1 MARENEFNNER
12 ETVGKEQVRLQGE
25 RQRTEKLFAE
35 ERTQAD
41 KLNKERLQRESEKR
55 RKEQNDRKEH
65 LKQVEEMR
73 RQRQK
78 ELADREVGG
87 GKDEHGREVEQHL
100 AKGRQ
105 LDIQANKE
113 GRGAKQ
119 EQPFKVQE
127 HREPTGIEQLRA
139 FEKLVQ
145 GKVEKQLQVQEKA
158 QEMSRTR

>member
-1 MARENEFNNER
+1 MERENEFNNER
-12 ETVGKEQVRLQGE
+12 ENARKEQARLQGE
-25 RQRTEKLFAE
+25 RQRNESRLAD
-35 ERTQAD
+35 ERVQAD
-41 KLNKERLQRESEKR
+41 KQYREKLQKESERR

-65 LKQVEEMR
+65 LKHVEELR

-87 GKDEHGREVEQHL
+87 DKGREIENHF
-100 AKGRQ
+100 ARGRQ

-119 EQPFKVQE
+119 EQPYKEQE
-127 HREPTGIEQLRA
+127 HREHNGLDKLRA
-139 FEKLVQ
+139 FEKSVQ
-145 GKVEKQLQVQEKA
+145 GKVEEQLQMQEKT

>member
-12 ETVGKEQVRLQGE
+12 ETVGKEQARLQGE

-41 KLNKERLQRESEKR
+41 KLNQERLQRESEKR

-65 LKQVEEMR
+65 LKQVEELR

-87 GKDEHGREVEQHL
+87 GKGEHGREVEQHL
-100 AKGRQ
+100 ARGRQ

-119 EQPFKVQE
+119 EQSYKEQE
-127 HREPTGIEQLRA
+127 HNGLDKLRA
-139 FEKLVQ
+139 FEKSVQ
-145 GKVEKQLQVQEKA
+145 GKVEKQLQVQEKV